1 MKGRVLVAGFAT
13 RHVAQ
18 SAHRAGYTVYA
29 VDHFCDQD
37 LAWCTEDR
45 LPFDELADLPEKIAE
60 LAARHPVDAL
70 VVASGA
76 EAIGTTIPLCGTPP
90 AKVERF
96 LDKLEIQQFFEGLDV
111 PVPPLA
117 GDGRYPVMVKPRR
130 GAGGWRNAV
139 ARTEEEL
146 RRWEEAWPDVPYVA
160 QRLVDGI
167 PSSVSCV
174 ADGRRARAI
183 AVNRQILRGEGEC
196 AHGFAGSITPFSHP
210 LAGEMIACAER
221 IAAASGCVG
230 SVGIDFMAGE
240 KPWAIEI
247 NPRFQAT
254 LDTVEM
260 ATGENVFAMHV
271 DACRGVL
278 PAARPAAR
286 RVGVRRILF
295 AERDMRLDADLSALA
310 PHVADIPW
318 PGTEF
323 EEGHAVV
330 SVFGCAETEAAA
342 LLDLERNAAAAR
354 RLIGESTAPGD
365 RKGN

>member
-1 MKGRVLVAGFAT
+1 MTGRVLVAGFAT

-18 SAHRAGYTVYA
+18 SARRAGYAVYA

-37 LAWCTEDR
+37 LGWYTEDC
-45 LPFDELADLPEKIAE
+45 LSFDELAELPEKIVE
-60 LAARHPVDAL
+60 LASRHTVDAL

-76 EAIGTTIPLCGTPP
+76 EAVGTAIPLCGTPP
-90 AKVERF
+90 SKVERF
-96 LDKLEIQQFFEGLDV
+96 LDKLEIQRFFEGLGV

-117 GDGRYPVMVKPRR
+117 ASGRFPAMVKPRR

-139 ARTEEEL
+139 TRTAEDL
-146 RRWEEAWPDVPYVA
+146 RRWEEAWPDVPYIA
-160 QRLVDGI
+160 QHLVDGV

-183 AVNRQILRGEGEC
+183 AVNRQILRGEGES
-196 AHGFAGSITPFSHP
+196 AHGFAGSVTPFSHP
-210 LAGEMIACAER
+210 LAAEMVACAER
-221 IAAASGCVG
+221 ICAASGCVG

-260 ATGENVFAMHV
+260 AIGESVFAMHM
-271 DACRGVL
+271 DACRGVI
-278 PAARPAAR
+278 PAAVPAAR
-286 RVGVRRILF
+286 RVAVRRILF
-295 AERDMRLDADLSALA
+295 AGRDMRLNADLSALA
-310 PHVADIPW
+310 PRIADIPW

-330 SVFGCAETEAAA
+330 SVFGLGETEAAA
-342 LLDLERNAAAAR
+342 YADLERNTAAAR
-354 RLIGESTAPGD
+354 RLIGE
-365 RKGN
+365 

>member
-1 MKGRVLVAGFAT
+1 VKGRVLVAGFAT

-18 SAHRAGYTVYA
+18 SARRAGYAVYA

-45 LPFDELADLPEKIAE
+45 LTFGELDELPDTIAE

-70 VVASGA
+70 GVTSGA

-96 LDKLEIQQFFEGLDV
+96 LDKLEIQRFFEGLEV

-117 GDGRYPVMVKPRR
+117 GSDRFPAMVKPRR

-139 ARTEEEL
+139 VKTAEDL
-146 RRWEEAWPDVPYVA
+146 RRWEEAWPDVPYIA
-160 QRLVDGI
+160 QHLVDGI

-174 ADGRRARAI
+174 ADGRRARAV
-183 AVNRQILRGEGEC
+183 AVNRQILRGEGES
-196 AHGFAGSITPFSHP
+196 AHGFAGSVTPFAHP
-210 LAGEMIACAER
+210 LAAEMVAVAER

-230 SVGIDFMAGE
+230 SVGVDFMAGE

-254 LDTVEM
+254 VDTVEM
-260 ATGENVFAMHV
+260 ATGENVFALHM
-271 DACRGVL
+271 DACRGVI
-278 PAARPAAR
+278 PEARPQAR
-286 RVGVRRILF
+286 QIAVRRILF
-295 AERDMRLDADLSALA
+295 AERDMRLDADLSVLA
-310 PHVADIPW
+310 PRIADIPW

-330 SVFGCAETEAAA
+330 SVFGCGRTEAAA
-342 LLDLERNAAAAR
+342 FESLEQNTAAVR
-354 RLIGESTAPGD
+354 RLIGA
-365 RKGN
+365 

>member
-1 MKGRVLVAGFAT
+1 VKGRVLVAGFAT

-18 SAHRAGYTVYA
+18 SARRAGYAVYA

-45 LPFDELADLPEKIAE
+45 LTFGELDELPDTIAE

-70 VVASGA
+70 VVTSGA

-96 LDKLEIQQFFEGLDV
+96 LDKLEIQRFFEGLEV

-117 GDGRYPVMVKPRR
+117 GSDRFPAMVKPRR

-139 ARTEEEL
+139 VKTAEDL
-146 RRWEEAWPDVPYVA
+146 RRWEEAWPDVPYIA
-160 QRLVDGI
+160 QHLVDGI

-174 ADGRRARAI
+174 ADGRRARAV
-183 AVNRQILRGEGEC
+183 AVNRQILRGEGES
-196 AHGFAGSITPFSHP
+196 AHGFAGSVTPFAHP
-210 LAGEMIACAER
+210 LAAEMVAVAER

-230 SVGIDFMAGE
+230 SVGVDFMAGE

-254 LDTVEM
+254 VDTVEM
-260 ATGENVFAMHV
+260 ATGENVFALHM
-271 DACRGVL
+271 DACRGVI
-278 PAARPAAR
+278 PEARPQAR
-286 RVGVRRILF
+286 QIAVRRILF
-295 AERDMRLDADLSALA
+295 AERDMRLDADLSVLA
-310 PHVADIPW
+310 PRIADIPW

-330 SVFGCAETEAAA
+330 RVFGCGRTEAAA
-342 LLDLERNAAAAR
+342 FESLEQNTAAVR
-354 RLIGESTAPGD
+354 RLIGA
-365 RKGN
+365 

>member
-18 SAHRAGYTVYA
+18 SARRAGYTVYA

-37 LAWCTEDR
+37 LGWYTEDC
-45 LPFDELADLPEKIAE
+45 LTFDELDELPEKITE

-76 EAIGTTIPLCGTPP
+76 EAVGTTIPLCGTPP

-96 LDKLEIQQFFEGLDV
+96 LDKLEIQQFFEELEV
-111 PVPPLA
+111 PVPSLA
-117 GDGRYPVMVKPRR
+117 GGDCYPAMIKPRR

-139 ARTEEEL
+139 VRAEEDL
-146 RRWEEAWPDVPYVA
+146 RRWEEAWPEIPYIA
-160 QRLVDGI
+160 QALVDGI

-183 AVNRQILRGEGEC
+183 AVNRQILRDEGES
-196 AHGFAGSITPFSHP
+196 AHGFAGSLTPFSHP
-210 LAGEMIACAER
+210 LAGEMIAVAER
-221 IAAASGCVG
+221 ICAASGCVG
-230 SVGIDFMAGE
+230 SIGIDFVAGE

-260 ATGENVFAMHV
+260 AIQKSVFAMHMN
-271 DACRGVL
+271 ACRGMIPTAV
-278 PAARPAAR
+278 PAPRQVA
-286 RVGVRRILF
+286 VRRILF
-295 AERDMRLDADLSALA
+295 AERDMRLDTDLANFA
-310 PHVADIPW
+310 PRVADIPW

-330 SVFGCAETEAAA
+330 SVYGCGETEGEAYA
-342 LLDLERNAAAAR
+342 DLERNTATAR
-354 RLIGESTAPGD
+354 RLLGQ
-365 RKGN
+365 

>member
-1 MKGRVLVAGFAT
+1 VKGRVLIAGFAT

-37 LAWCTEDR
+37 LAWYTEDS
-45 LPFDELADLPEKIAE
+45 LGFDELKILPEKITE

-76 EAIGTTIPLCGTPP
+76 ETIGTTIPLCGTPP
-90 AKVERF
+90 HRVERF
-96 LDKLEIQQFFEGLDV
+96 LDKLEIQRFFEGLEV

-117 GDGRYPVMVKPRR
+117 GSEDFPVMVKPRR

-139 ARTEEEL
+139 VKTGEEL
-146 RRWEEAWPDVPYVA
+146 RRWEETWPDVPYVA
-160 QRLVDGI
+160 QALVDGI

-174 ADGRRARAI
+174 ADGRRARAV
-183 AVNRQILRGEGEC
+183 AVNRQILRGEGES
-196 AHGFAGSITPFSHP
+196 AHGFAGSVTPFSHP
-210 LAGEMIACAER
+210 LAAEMIAAAER

-254 LDTVEM
+254 VDTVEM
-260 ATGENVFAMHV
+260 ATQKSVFSMHM
-271 DACRGVL
+271 DACRGVIPAAM
-278 PAARPAAR
+278 PAARQVA
-286 RVGVRRILF
+286 VRRILF
-295 AERDMRLDADLSALA
+295 AERDMRLDVDLAALA
-310 PHVADIPW
+310 PRIADIPW

-323 EEGHAVV
+323 EEGHAIV
-330 SVFGCAETEAAA
+330 SVFGCGETEAAA
-342 LLDLERNAAAAR
+342 SMDLERNTAAVR
-354 RLIGESTAPGD
+354 KLIGE
-365 RKGN
+365 

>member
-18 SAHRAGYTVYA
+18 SARRAGYTVYA

-37 LAWCTEDR
+37 LGWYTEDC
-45 LPFDELADLPEKIAE
+45 LSFDELAELPEKIAE

-76 EAIGTTIPLCGTPP
+76 EAVGTTIPLCGTPP

-96 LDKLEIQQFFEGLDV
+96 LDKLEIQRFFEGLDV

-117 GDGRYPVMVKPRR
+117 GGKDFPVMVKPRR

-139 ARTEEEL
+139 AKTAEEL

-160 QRLVDGI
+160 QHLVDGV

-183 AVNRQILRGEGEC
+183 AVNRQILRGEGES
-196 AHGFAGSITPFSHP
+196 AHGFAGSVTPFSHP
-210 LAGEMIACAER
+210 LAGEMVACAER

-240 KPWAIEI
+240 RPWAIEI

-260 ATGENVFAMHV
+260 AIGESVFAMHM
-271 DACRGVL
+271 DACRGVI

-286 RVGVRRILF
+286 QVAVRRILF
-295 AERDMRLDADLSALA
+295 SERDMRLDADLSALA
-310 PHVADIPW
+310 PRIADIPW

-323 EEGHAVV
+323 EEGHAIV
-330 SVFGCAETEAAA
+330 SVFGCGKTEAAA
-342 LLDLERNAAAAR
+342 YADLERNTGAVR
-354 RLIGESTAPGD
+354 RLIGE
-365 RKGN
+365 

>member
-1 MKGRVLVAGFAT
+1 MTGRVLVAGFAT

-18 SAHRAGYTVYA
+18 SARRAGYTVYA

-37 LAWCTEDR
+37 LTWCT
-45 LPFDELADLPEKIAE
+45 DECLGFADLAELPEKIAE

-70 VVASGA
+70 VVTSGA
-76 EAIGTTIPLCGTPP
+76 ETIGTAVPLCGTPP

-96 LDKLEIQQFFEGLDV
+96 LDKLEIQRFFEGLEV

-117 GDGRYPVMVKPRR
+117 GTGDYPVMVKPRR
-130 GAGGWRNAV
+130 GAGGWRNAAV
-139 ARTEEEL
+139 KTAEEL

-160 QRLVDGI
+160 QQLVDGI

-174 ADGRRARAI
+174 ADGRRARAV
-183 AVNRQILRGEGEC
+183 AVNRQILRGEGES
-196 AHGFAGSITPFSHP
+196 AHGFAGSVTPFSHP
-210 LAGEMIACAER
+210 LAGEMIAAAER

-254 LDTVEM
+254 VDTVEM
-260 ATGENVFAMHV
+260 ATGKSVFGLHM
-271 DACRGVL
+271 DACRGVI
-278 PAARPAAR
+278 PEAMPQARQVA
-286 RVGVRRILF
+286 VRRILF
-295 AERDMRLDADLSALA
+295 AERDMRLDADLAPLA
-310 PHVADIPW
+310 PRIADIPW

-330 SVFGCAETEAAA
+330 SVYGCGKTETAAFE
-342 LLDLERNAAAAR
+342 DLEQKTAAVR
-354 RLIGESTAPGD
+354 KLIG
-365 RKGN
+365 R

>member
-18 SAHRAGYTVYA
+18 SARRAGYAVYA

-37 LAWCTEDR
+37 LGWYTEDC
-45 LPFDELADLPEKIAE
+45 LSFDELDELPEKIAE
-60 LAARHPVDAL
+60 FAIRHPVDAL

-76 EAIGTTIPLCGTPP
+76 EAVGTTIPLCGTPP

-96 LDKLEIQQFFEGLDV
+96 LDKLEIQRFFEGLDV

-117 GDGRYPVMVKPRR
+117 AGCYPAMIKPRR
-130 GAGGWRNAV
+130 GAGGWRNAIV
-139 ARTEEEL
+139 RAEEEL
-146 RRWEEAWPDVPYVA
+146 RRWEEAWPEIPYIA
-160 QRLVDGI
+160 QALVDGI
-167 PSSVSCV
+167 ASSVSCV

-183 AVNRQILRGEGEC
+183 AVNRQILRGGGES
-196 AHGFAGSITPFSHP
+196 AHGFAGSVTPFSHP
-210 LAGEMIACAER
+210 LAGEMIAAAER

-260 ATGENVFAMHV
+260 ATRKSVFAMHMN
-271 DACRGVL
+271 ACRGVI
-278 PAARPAAR
+278 PAAVPAPRQVA
-286 RVGVRRILF
+286 VRRILF
-295 AERDMRLDADLSALA
+295 ADRDMRLDADLSSLA
-310 PHVADIPW
+310 PRVADIPW

-330 SVFGCAETEAAA
+330 SVYGCGETEEEAYA
-342 LLDLERNAAAAR
+342 DLERNTAAVR
-354 RLIGESTAPGD
+354 RLIG
-365 RKGN
+365 R

>member
-1 MKGRVLVAGFAT
+1 MTGRVLVAGFAT

-18 SAHRAGYTVYA
+18 SARRAGYTVYA

-37 LAWCTEDR
+37 LAWCTEEC
-45 LPFDELADLPEKIAE
+45 LGFDDLAELPEKIAE

-76 EAIGTTIPLCGTPP
+76 ETIGTTIPLCGTPP

-96 LDKLEIQQFFEGLDV
+96 LDKLEIQRFFERLDV

-117 GDGRYPVMVKPRR
+117 GADHYPMMVKPRR

-139 ARTEEEL
+139 VKTAEEL

-160 QRLVDGI
+160 QQLVDGI

-174 ADGRRARAI
+174 ADGRRARAV
-183 AVNRQILRGEGEC
+183 AVNRQILRGEGES
-196 AHGFAGSITPFSHP
+196 AHGFAGSVTPFAHP
-210 LAGEMIACAER
+210 LAGEMIAAAER

-240 KPWAIEI
+240 RPWTIEI

-254 LDTVEM
+254 VDTVEM
-260 ATGENVFAMHV
+260 ATGQNVFAMHM
-271 DACRGVL
+271 DACRGIIPAAM
-278 PAARPAAR
+278 PAARQVA
-286 RVGVRRILF
+286 VRRILF
-295 AERDMRLDADLSALA
+295 AERDMQVDADLAPLA
-310 PHVADIPW
+310 PRIADIPW

-330 SVFGCAETEAAA
+330 SVYGVGQTEAKAA
-342 LLDLERNAAAAR
+342 ADLE
-354 RLIGESTAPGD
+354 ESTAAVRRLLGE
-365 RKGN
+365 

>member
-1 MKGRVLVAGFAT
+1 MRGRVLVAGFAT

-18 SAHRAGYTVYA
+18 SARRAGYTVYA

-37 LAWCTEDR
+37 LGWYAEDC
-45 LPFDELADLPEKIAE
+45 LSFDELAELPEKIAE

-76 EAIGTTIPLCGTPP
+76 EAVGTTIPLCGTPP

-96 LDKLEIQQFFEGLDV
+96 LDKLEIQRFFEGLEV

-117 GDGRYPVMVKPRR
+117 GGEDFPVMVKPRR

-139 ARTEEEL
+139 ARTAEEL

-160 QRLVDGI
+160 QHLVDGV

-183 AVNRQILRGEGEC
+183 AVNRQILRGEGES
-196 AHGFAGSITPFSHP
+196 AHGFAGSVTPFSHP
-210 LAGEMIACAER
+210 LAGEMVACAER

-240 KPWAIEI
+240 RPWAIEI

-260 ATGENVFAMHV
+260 AIGESVFAMHMN
-271 DACRGVL
+271 ACRGVI

-286 RVGVRRILF
+286 QVAVRRILF
-295 AERDMRLDADLSALA
+295 SERDMRLDADLSALA
-310 PHVADIPW
+310 PRIADIPW

-323 EEGHAVV
+323 EEGHAIV
-330 SVFGCAETEAAA
+330 SVFGCGKTEAAA
-342 LLDLERNAAAAR
+342 YADLERNTGAVR
-354 RLIGESTAPGD
+354 RLIGE
-365 RKGN
+365 

>member
-1 MKGRVLVAGFAT
+1 VKGRVLVAGFAT

-18 SAHRAGYTVYA
+18 SARRAGYAVYA

-45 LPFDELADLPEKIAE
+45 LTFGELDELPDTIAE

-70 VVASGA
+70 VVTSGA

-96 LDKLEIQQFFEGLDV
+96 LDKLEIQRFFEGLEV

-117 GDGRYPVMVKPRR
+117 GSDRFPAMVKPRR

-139 ARTEEEL
+139 VKTAEDL
-146 RRWEEAWPDVPYVA
+146 RRWEEAWPDVPYIA
-160 QRLVDGI
+160 QHLVDGI

-174 ADGRRARAI
+174 ADGRRARAV
-183 AVNRQILRGEGEC
+183 AVNRQILRGEGES
-196 AHGFAGSITPFSHP
+196 AHGFAGSVTPFAHP
-210 LAGEMIACAER
+210 LAAEMVAVAER

-230 SVGIDFMAGE
+230 SVGVDFMAGE

-254 LDTVEM
+254 VDTVEM
-260 ATGENVFAMHV
+260 ATGENVFALHM
-271 DACRGVL
+271 DACRGVI
-278 PAARPAAR
+278 PEARPQAR
-286 RVGVRRILF
+286 QIAVRRILF
-295 AERDMRLDADLSALA
+295 AERDMRLDADLSVLA
-310 PHVADIPW
+310 PRIADIPW

-330 SVFGCAETEAAA
+330 SVFGCGRTEAAA
-342 LLDLERNAAAAR
+342 FESLEQNTAAVR
-354 RLIGESTAPGD
+354 RLIGA
-365 RKGN
+365 

>member
-18 SAHRAGYTVYA
+18 SARRAGYAVYA

-37 LAWCTEDR
+37 LRWYTEDC
-45 LPFDELADLPEKIAE
+45 LSFDELDELPGKIAE
-60 LAARHPVDAL
+60 LAIRHPVDAL

-96 LDKLEIQQFFEGLDV
+96 LDKLEIQRFFEELDV

-117 GDGRYPVMVKPRR
+117 GDDRYPAMIKPRR

-139 ARTEEEL
+139 VRAEEEL

-160 QRLVDGI
+160 QALVDGI

-174 ADGRRARAI
+174 TDGRRARAI
-183 AVNRQILRGEGEC
+183 AVNRQILRGEGES
-196 AHGFAGSITPFSHP
+196 AHGFAGSVTPFSHP
-210 LAGEMIACAER
+210 LGGEMIAAAER
-221 IAAASGCVG
+221 ISAASGCVG
-230 SVGIDFMAGE
+230 SIGIDFVAGE
-240 KPWAIEI
+240 KTWAIEI

-260 ATGENVFAMHV
+260 AIQKSVFAMHMN
-271 DACRGVL
+271 ACRGVI
-278 PAARPAAR
+278 PATVPAPRQVA
-286 RVGVRRILF
+286 VRRILF
-295 AERDMRLDADLSALA
+295 AKRDMRLDADLSDLA
-310 PHVADIPW
+310 PRIADIPW

-330 SVFGCAETEAAA
+330 SVYGCGKTEEEAYA
-342 LLDLERNAAAAR
+342 DLERNTAAVR
-354 RLIGESTAPGD
+354 KRIGW
-365 RKGN
+365 

>member
-1 MKGRVLVAGFAT
+1 MTGRVLVAGFAT

-18 SAHRAGYTVYA
+18 SARRAGHTVYA

-37 LAWCTEDR
+37 LTWCTEEC
-45 LPFDELADLPEKIAE
+45 LGFDDLAELPEKIAE

-76 EAIGTTIPLCGTPP
+76 ETIGTAVPLCGTPP

-96 LDKLEIQQFFEGLDV
+96 LDKLEIQRFFEGLEV

-117 GDGRYPVMVKPRR
+117 GPDVYPVMVKPRR

-139 ARTEEEL
+139 VKTAEEL

-160 QRLVDGI
+160 QQLVDGI

-174 ADGRRARAI
+174 ADGRRARAV
-183 AVNRQILRGEGEC
+183 AVNRQLLRGEGES
-196 AHGFAGSITPFSHP
+196 AHGFAGSVTPFSHP
-210 LAGEMIACAER
+210 LAGEMIAAAER

-230 SVGIDFMAGE
+230 SVGIDFMAGG

-254 LDTVEM
+254 VDTVEM
-260 ATGENVFAMHV
+260 ATGKSVFALHMN
-271 DACRGVL
+271 ACRGSI
-278 PAARPAAR
+278 PAERPKTRQVA
-286 RVGVRRILF
+286 VRRILF
-295 AERDMRLDADLSALA
+295 AERDMRLDADLAPLA
-310 PHVADIPW
+310 PRIADIPW

-330 SVFGCAETEAAA
+330 SVYGCGKTETAAFE
-342 LLDLERNAAAAR
+342 DLEQNTAAVR
-354 RLIGESTAPGD
+354 KLIGG
-365 RKGN
+365 

>member
-1 MKGRVLVAGFAT
+1 MTGRVLVAGFAT

-18 SAHRAGYTVYA
+18 SARRAGYTVYA
-29 VDHFCDQD
+29 VDHFCDRD
-37 LAWCTEDR
+37 LGWYAEDC
-45 LPFDELADLPEKIAE
+45 LSFQELAELPEKIVE

-76 EAIGTTIPLCGTPP
+76 EAVGTAIPLCGTPP
-90 AKVERF
+90 SKVERF
-96 LDKLEIQQFFEGLDV
+96 LDKLEIQRFFEGLEV
-111 PVPPLA
+111 LVPPLA
-117 GDGRYPVMVKPRR
+117 ASDRFPVMVKPRR

-139 ARTEEEL
+139 ARTAEEL
-146 RRWEEAWPDVPYVA
+146 RRWKEAWPDVPYIA
-160 QRLVDGI
+160 QHLVDGV

-183 AVNRQILRGEGEC
+183 AVNRQILRGEGES
-196 AHGFAGSITPFSHP
+196 AHGFAGSLTPFSHP
-210 LAGEMIACAER
+210 LAAEMVACAER

-260 ATGENVFAMHV
+260 ATKKSVFAMHM
-271 DACRGVL
+271 DACRGVIPATV
-278 PAARPAAR
+278 PAARQVA
-286 RVGVRRILF
+286 VRRILF
-295 AERDMRLDADLSALA
+295 AERDMRLGADLSALA
-310 PHVADIPW
+310 PRIADIPW

-330 SVFGCAETEAAA
+330 SVFGCGETEAAA
-342 LLDLERNAAAAR
+342 YADLERNTATVR
-354 RLIGESTAPGD
+354 RLIGG
-365 RKGN
+365 

>member
-1 MKGRVLVAGFAT
+1 VKGRVLVAGFAT

-18 SAHRAGYTVYA
+18 SARRAGYAVYA

-45 LPFDELADLPEKIAE
+45 LTFGELDELPDTIAE

-70 VVASGA
+70 VVTSGA

-96 LDKLEIQQFFEGLDV
+96 LDKLEIQRFFEGLEV

-117 GDGRYPVMVKPRR
+117 GSDRFPAMVKPRR

-139 ARTEEEL
+139 VKTAEDL
-146 RRWEEAWPDVPYVA
+146 RRWEEAWPDVPYIA
-160 QRLVDGI
+160 QHLVDGI
-167 PSSVSCV
+167 PSSGSCV
-174 ADGRRARAI
+174 ADGRRARAV
-183 AVNRQILRGEGEC
+183 AVNRQILRGEGES
-196 AHGFAGSITPFSHP
+196 AHGFAGSVTPFAHP
-210 LAGEMIACAER
+210 LAAEMVAVAER

-230 SVGIDFMAGE
+230 SVGVDFMAGE

-254 LDTVEM
+254 VDTVEM
-260 ATGENVFAMHV
+260 ATGENVFALHM
-271 DACRGVL
+271 DACRGVI
-278 PAARPAAR
+278 PEARPQAR
-286 RVGVRRILF
+286 QIAVRRILF
-295 AERDMRLDADLSALA
+295 AERDMRLDADLSVLA
-310 PHVADIPW
+310 PRIADIPW

-330 SVFGCAETEAAA
+330 SVFGCGRTEAAA
-342 LLDLERNAAAAR
+342 FESLEQNTAAVR
-354 RLIGESTAPGD
+354 RLIGA
-365 RKGN
+365 

>member
-18 SAHRAGYTVYA
+18 SARRAGYAVYA

-37 LAWCTEDR
+37 LAWCTEDC
-45 LPFDELADLPEKIAE
+45 LTFGELDELPDTIAE

-70 VVASGA
+70 VVTSGA

-96 LDKLEIQQFFEGLDV
+96 LDKLEIQRFFEGLEV

-117 GDGRYPVMVKPRR
+117 GSDRFPAMVKPRR

-139 ARTEEEL
+139 VKTGEDL

-160 QRLVDGI
+160 QYLVDGI

-174 ADGRRARAI
+174 ADGRRARAV
-183 AVNRQILRGEGEC
+183 AVNRQILRGNGES
-196 AHGFAGSITPFSHP
+196 AHGFAGSVTPFAHP
-210 LAGEMIACAER
+210 LAAEMVAVAER

-254 LDTVEM
+254 VDTVEM
-260 ATGENVFAMHV
+260 ATGESVFSLHM
-271 DACRGVL
+271 DACRGVI
-278 PAARPAAR
+278 PEARPQAR
-286 RVGVRRILF
+286 QIAVRRILF

-310 PHVADIPW
+310 PRIADIPW

-330 SVFGCAETEAAA
+330 SVFGCGRTEAAA
-342 LLDLERNAAAAR
+342 FESLEQNTAAVR
-354 RLIGESTAPGD
+354 RLIGA
-365 RKGN
+365 

>member
-18 SAHRAGYTVYA
+18 SARRAGYTVYA

-37 LAWCTEDR
+37 LGWYTEDC
-45 LPFDELADLPEKIAE
+45 LSFDELDELPGKIAE
-60 LAARHPVDAL
+60 FAIRHPVDAL

-76 EAIGTTIPLCGTPP
+76 ETIVTAIPLCGTPP

-96 LDKLEIQQFFEGLDV
+96 LDKLEIQRFFEGLDV

-117 GDGRYPVMVKPRR
+117 AGCYPAMIKPRR

-139 ARTEEEL
+139 VRAEEEL
-146 RRWEEAWPDVPYVA
+146 RRWEETWPDIPYIA
-160 QRLVDGI
+160 QALVDGI

-183 AVNRQILRGEGEC
+183 AVNRQILRGGGES
-196 AHGFAGSITPFSHP
+196 AHGFAGSVTPFSHP
-210 LAGEMIACAER
+210 LAGEMIAAAER

-230 SVGIDFMAGE
+230 SIGIDFVVGE

-260 ATGENVFAMHV
+260 ATQKSVFAMHMN
-271 DACRGVL
+271 ACRGVI
-278 PAARPAAR
+278 PAAVPAPRQVA
-286 RVGVRRILF
+286 VRRILF
-295 AERDMRLDADLSALA
+295 ADRDMRLDADLASLA
-310 PHVADIPW
+310 PRVADIPW

-323 EEGHAVV
+323 EEGHAVA
-330 SVFGCAETEAAA
+330 SIYGCGETEEEAYA
-342 LLDLERNAAAAR
+342 DLERNTAAVR
-354 RLIGESTAPGD
+354 RLIGQ
-365 RKGN
+365 

>member
-1 MKGRVLVAGFAT
+1 VTGRVLVAGFAT

-18 SAHRAGYTVYA
+18 SARRAGYTVYA

-37 LAWCTEDR
+37 LGWYTEDC
-45 LPFDELADLPEKIAE
+45 LSFDELDELPGKIAE
-60 LAARHPVDAL
+60 LASRHPVDAL

-76 EAIGTTIPLCGTPP
+76 ETIGTTIPLCGTPP

-96 LDKLEIQQFFEGLDV
+96 LDKLEIQRFFEGLEV

-117 GDGRYPVMVKPRR
+117 ASDRFPVMVKPRR

-139 ARTEEEL
+139 ARTAEDL
-146 RRWEEAWPDVPYVA
+146 HRWEEAWPDVPYIA
-160 QRLVDGI
+160 QHLVDGV

-174 ADGRRARAI
+174 ADGRRARAV
-183 AVNRQILRGEGEC
+183 AVNRQILRGEGES
-196 AHGFAGSITPFSHP
+196 AHGFAGSVTPFSHP
-210 LAGEMIACAER
+210 LAREMIAVAER

-230 SVGIDFMAGE
+230 SVGIDFVVGE

-260 ATGENVFAMHV
+260 AIQKSMFAMHM
-271 DACRGVL
+271 DACRGVI
-278 PAARPAAR
+278 PAAVPAPRQVA
-286 RVGVRRILF
+286 VRRILF
-295 AERDMRLDADLSALA
+295 AERDMRLNIDLSALA
-310 PHVADIPW
+310 PRIADIPW

-330 SVFGCAETEAAA
+330 SVFGRGETEAAA
-342 LLDLERNAAAAR
+342 YADLERNTAAVR
-354 RLIGESTAPGD
+354 KLIGE
-365 RKGN
+365 

>member
-13 RHVAQ
+13 RHIAQ

-29 VDHFCDQD
+29 VDHFCDRD
-37 LAWCTEDR
+37 LDWYTEDR
-45 LPFDELADLPEKIAE
+45 ISFDELVDLPEKIVE
-60 LAARHPVDAL
+60 LAARHPIDAL

-96 LDKLEIQQFFEGLDV
+96 LDKLDIQRFFEGLNV

-117 GDGRYPVMVKPRR
+117 RAGQYPVMIKPRR

-139 ARTEEEL
+139 AEREEDL
-146 RRWEEAWPDVPYVA
+146 RRWVEAWPDVPYVA
-160 QRLVDGI
+160 QQLVDGI
-167 PSSVSCV
+167 PSSVSCM
-174 ADGRRARAI
+174 ADGRHARAI

-196 AHGFAGSITPFSHP
+196 AHGFAGSVTPFAHP
-210 LAGEMIACAER
+210 LAGDMMACAER

-240 KPWAIEI
+240 RPWAIEI

-260 ATGENVFAMHV
+260 ATGESVFALHM
-271 DACRGVL
+271 DACRGII
-278 PAARPAAR
+278 PAARPAAQK
-286 RVGVRRILF
+286 VALRRILF
-295 AERDMRLDADLSALA
+295 AERDMRVDTDLSVLA
-310 PHVADIPW
+310 PRVADIPW
-318 PGTEF
+318 PGAEF

-342 LLDLERNAAAAR
+342 YMDLERNIAAVKR
-354 RLIGESTAPGD
+354 EIGA
-365 RKGN
+365 

>member
-13 RHVAQ
+13 RHIAQ
-18 SAHRAGYTVYA
+18 SACRAGYTVYA
-29 VDHFCDQD
+29 VDHFCDRD
-37 LAWCTEDR
+37 LAWYTEDR
-45 LPFDELADLPEKIAE
+45 LSFDELADLPAKIAE
-60 LAARHPVDAL
+60 LAARHPIDAL

-76 EAIGTTIPLCGTPP
+76 EAVGTTIPLCGTPP

-96 LDKLEIQQFFEGLDV
+96 LDKLEIQRFFEGLDV

-117 GDGRYPVMVKPRR
+117 GRDRYPAMVKPRR

-139 ARTEEEL
+139 AWAEEDL

-160 QRLVDGI
+160 QQLVDGI
-167 PSSVSCV
+167 PSSVSCI
-174 ADGRRARAI
+174 ADGRRALAV
-183 AVNRQILRGEGEC
+183 AVNRQILRGDGEC
-196 AHGFAGSITPFSHP
+196 AHGFAGSVTPFSHP
-210 LAGEMIACAER
+210 LAGEMVACAER
-221 IAAASGCVG
+221 IAAASGCTG

-260 ATGENVFAMHV
+260 ATGENVFALHM

-278 PAARPAAR
+278 PATRPPAR
-286 RVGVRRILF
+286 RVAVRRILF

-310 PHVADIPW
+310 PRVADIPW

-323 EEGHAVV
+323 EEGQAVV
-330 SVFGCAETEAAA
+330 SIFGCAETEAAA
-342 LLDLERNAAAAR
+342 FHDLERNIAAVR
-354 RLIGESTAPGD
+354 GLIGG
-365 RKGN
+365 

>member
-18 SAHRAGYTVYA
+18 SARRAGYTVYA

-37 LAWCTEDR
+37 LGWYTEDC
-45 LPFDELADLPEKIAE
+45 LSFDELDELPGKIAE
-60 LAARHPVDAL
+60 FAIRHPVDAL

-76 EAIGTTIPLCGTPP
+76 ETIVTAIPLCGTPP

-96 LDKLEIQQFFEGLDV
+96 LDKLEIQRFFEGLDV

-117 GDGRYPVMVKPRR
+117 AGCYPAMIKPRR

-139 ARTEEEL
+139 VRAEEEL
-146 RRWEEAWPDVPYVA
+146 RRWEETWPDIPYIA
-160 QRLVDGI
+160 QALVDGI

-183 AVNRQILRGEGEC
+183 AVNRQILRGGGGS
-196 AHGFAGSITPFSHP
+196 AHGFAGSVTPFSHP
-210 LAGEMIACAER
+210 LAGEMIAAAER

-230 SVGIDFMAGE
+230 SIGIDFVVGE

-260 ATGENVFAMHV
+260 ATQKSVFAMHMN
-271 DACRGVL
+271 ACRGVI
-278 PAARPAAR
+278 PAAVPAPRQVA
-286 RVGVRRILF
+286 VRRILF
-295 AERDMRLDADLSALA
+295 ADRDMRLDADLASLA
-310 PHVADIPW
+310 PRVADIPW

-323 EEGHAVV
+323 EEGHAVA
-330 SVFGCAETEAAA
+330 SIYGCGETEEEAYA
-342 LLDLERNAAAAR
+342 DLERNTAAVR
-354 RLIGESTAPGD
+354 RLIGQ
-365 RKGN
+365 

>member
-1 MKGRVLVAGFAT
+1 VKGRVLVAGFAT

-18 SAHRAGYTVYA
+18 SARRAGYTVYA

-37 LAWCTEDR
+37 LTWCTEDCAT
-45 LPFDELADLPEKIAE
+45 FGEVAELPEKIAE

-70 VVASGA
+70 VVTSGA
-76 EAIGTTIPLCGTPP
+76 EAVGTAIPLCGTPP
-90 AKVERF
+90 RKVERF
-96 LDKLEIQQFFEGLDV
+96 LDKLEIQRFFEGLDV

-117 GDGRYPVMVKPRR
+117 GSDHYPVMVKPRR

-146 RRWEEAWPDVPYVA
+146 RRWEETWPDVPYVA
-160 QRLVDGI
+160 QALVDGI

-174 ADGRRARAI
+174 ADGRRARAV
-183 AVNRQILRGEGEC
+183 AVNRQILRGNGES
-196 AHGFAGSITPFSHP
+196 AHGFAGSVTPFSHP

-254 LDTVEM
+254 LDTVEL
-260 ATGENVFAMHV
+260 ATGESVFAMHM

-286 RVGVRRILF
+286 RVAVRRILF
-295 AERDMRLDADLSALA
+295 AERDMRLDADLSVLA
-310 PHVADIPW
+310 PRIADIPW

-323 EEGHAVV
+323 EEGHALV
-330 SVFGCAETEAAA
+330 SVYGCAETEAGAYA
-342 LLDLERNAAAAR
+342 DLERTVEAVR
-354 RLIGESTAPGD
+354 RLVGE
-365 RKGN
+365 

>member
-1 MKGRVLVAGFAT
+1 MLVAGFAT

-18 SAHRAGYTVYA
+18 SARRAGYTVYA

-37 LAWCTEDR
+37 LTWCTEDCTA
-45 LPFDELADLPEKIAE
+45 FDEVAELPEKITE
-60 LAARHPVDAL
+60 FAARHPVDAL
-70 VVASGA
+70 VVTSGA
-76 EAIGTTIPLCGTPP
+76 EAVGTAIPLCGTPP
-90 AKVERF
+90 QKVERF
-96 LDKLEIQQFFEGLDV
+96 LDKLEIQRFFEGLDV
-111 PVPPLA
+111 PVPPLS
-117 GDGRYPVMVKPRR
+117 GSDHYPVMVKPRR

-139 ARTEEEL
+139 VRTEEEL
-146 RRWEEAWPDVPYVA
+146 RRWEETWPDVPYVA
-160 QRLVDGI
+160 QALVDGV

-183 AVNRQILRGEGEC
+183 AVNRQILRGNGES
-196 AHGFAGSITPFSHP
+196 AHGFAGSVTPFSHP

-254 LDTVEM
+254 LDTVEL
-260 ATGENVFAMHV
+260 ATGESVFAMHM

-286 RVGVRRILF
+286 RVAVRRILF
-295 AERDMRLDADLSALA
+295 AERNMRLDADLSVLA
-310 PHVADIPW
+310 PRIADIPW

-323 EEGHAVV
+323 EEGHALV
-330 SVFGCAETEAAA
+330 SAYGCAETEAAA
-342 LLDLERNAAAAR
+342 YADLERTIGAVR
-354 RLIGESTAPGD
+354 RLIGE
-365 RKGN
+365 

>member
-18 SAHRAGYTVYA
+18 SARRAGYAVYA

-45 LPFDELADLPEKIAE
+45 LTFGELDELPDTIAE

-70 VVASGA
+70 VVTSGA

-96 LDKLEIQQFFEGLDV
+96 LDKLEIQRFFEGLEV

-117 GDGRYPVMVKPRR
+117 GSDQFPAMVKPRR

-139 ARTEEEL
+139 VKTTDDL
-146 RRWEEAWPDVPYVA
+146 RRWEEAWPDVPYIA
-160 QRLVDGI
+160 QHLVDGI

-174 ADGRRARAI
+174 ADGRRARAV
-183 AVNRQILRGEGEC
+183 AVNRQILRGEGES
-196 AHGFAGSITPFSHP
+196 AHGFAGSVTPFSHP
-210 LAGEMIACAER
+210 LAAEMVAVAER

-230 SVGIDFMAGE
+230 SVGVDFMAGE

-254 LDTVEM
+254 VDTVEM
-260 ATGENVFAMHV
+260 ATGESVFALHM
-271 DACRGVL
+271 DACRGVI
-278 PAARPAAR
+278 PEARPQAKA
-286 RVGVRRILF
+286 VAVRRILF
-295 AERDMRLDADLSALA
+295 AERDMRLDADLSVLA
-310 PHVADIPW
+310 PRIADIPW

-330 SVFGCAETEAAA
+330 SVFGCGRTEAAA
-342 LLDLERNAAAAR
+342 FESLEQNTAAVR
-354 RLIGESTAPGD
+354 RLIGA
-365 RKGN
+365 